1 MREQTWLSK
10 IMFFFN
16 IVLTILTFL
25 AYSLPF
31 LAPKAFPFLSVLTL
45 ILPLFL
51 ILNFF
56 FFVYW
61 LLQFK
66 RYMLLSGLVLL
77 LGITFINRFYKF
89 SETNLPKEEGDFKVM
104 TYNVRLFN
112 IYEWLPKDD
121 VAQQISKLINE
132 KSPDILCLQDFT
144 NNEDADFSQYPYSYI
159 KLNGEKLK
167 YGQAIYSNYKI
178 INKGEIQFPDSFN
191 NAIFADVL
199 KGKDTIRIYSIH
211 LQSVKISADIHE
223 KIDEAKSKFILKR
236 LSLAFKKQQQ
246 QSEIIKEHFENCSY
260 PKIICSDLNNSA
272 FSYVYRT
279 IKGEMKDAF
288 EEAGTGFGKS
298 YNFKYYPARID
309 FILVDKSI
317 EVKQFRTIDTFF
329 QSDHFPQI
337 VRLNLDNEVNEKVN

>member
-1 MREQTWLSK
+1 MRKQTWLSK

-16 IVLTILTFL
+16 IVLTVLTFL
-25 AYSLPF
+25 AYLLPF

-45 ILPLFL
+45 ILPFFL

-89 SETNLPKEEGDFKVM
+89 SETNLPKEENDFTLM
-104 TYNVRLFN
+104 SYNVRLFN
-112 IYEWLPKDD
+112 LYEWLPKED
-121 VAQQISKLINE
+121 VPEQISKLIDE
-132 KSPDILCLQDFT
+132 KNPDILCLQEYSP
-144 NNEDADFSQYPYSYI
+144 NEKVNTTKFPFSFI
-159 KLNGEKLK
+159 KLEGGKNK
-167 YGQAIYSNYKI
+167 YGQAIFSNYSI
-178 INKGEIQFPDSFN
+178 INQGIIEFPNSSN
-191 NAIFADVL
+191 NVIYVDLL
-199 KGKDTIRIYSIH
+199 KQKDTIRIYSIH
-211 LQSVKISADIHE
+211 LQSIKISTDIHE
-223 KIDEAKSKFILKR
+223 NIDEEKSKFIFKR
-236 LSLAFKKQQQ
+236 LSEAFTIQQQ
-246 QSEIIKEHFENCSY
+246 QAEIIKAHFETCKH
-260 PKIICSDLNNSA
+260 PKIICGDLNNSA

-279 IKGEMKDAF
+279 IKGDLKDAF

-309 FILVDKSI
+309 YVFVENTIN
-317 EVKQFRTIDTFF
+317 VKQFKTIDTFF

-337 VRLNLDNEVNEKVN
+337 ARCSFVK

>member
-1 MREQTWLSK
+1 MRKQTWLSK

-16 IVLTILTFL
+16 IVLTVLTFL
-25 AYSLPF
+25 AYLLPF

-45 ILPLFL
+45 ILPFFL

-89 SETNLPKEEGDFKVM
+89 SETNLPKEENDFTLM
-104 TYNVRLFN
+104 SYNVRLFN
-112 IYEWLPKDD
+112 LYEWLPKED
-121 VAQQISKLINE
+121 VPEQISKLIDE
-132 KSPDILCLQDFT
+132 KNPDILCLQEYSP
-144 NNEDADFSQYPYSYI
+144 NEKVNTTKFPFSFI
-159 KLNGEKLK
+159 KLEGGKNK
-167 YGQAIYSNYKI
+167 YGQAIFSNYSI
-178 INKGEIQFPDSFN
+178 INQGIIEFPNSN
-191 NAIFADVL
+191 NNVIYVDLL
-199 KGKDTIRIYSIH
+199 KQKDTIRIYSIH
-211 LQSVKISADIHE
+211 LQSIKISTDIHE
-223 KIDEAKSKFILKR
+223 NIDEEKSKFIFKR
-236 LSLAFKKQQQ
+236 LSEAFTIQQQ
-246 QSEIIKEHFENCSY
+246 QAEIIKAHFETCKH
-260 PKIICSDLNNSA
+260 PKIICGDLNNSA

-279 IKGEMKDAF
+279 IKGDLKDAF

-309 FILVDKSI
+309 YFFVEKSI
-317 EVKQFRTIDTFF
+317 IVKQFKTLDTFF

-337 VRLNLDNEVNEKVN
+337 TRLNLIEITEE

>member
-1 MREQTWLSK
+1 MRKQTWLSK
-10 IMFFFN
+10 IMFFLN
-16 IVLTILTFL
+16 IVLTVLTFL

-31 LAPKAFPFLSVLTL
+31 LTPKAFPFLSVLTL

-51 ILNFF
+51 VLNFF

-66 RYMLLSGLVLL
+66 RYMLLSGLALL

-89 SETNLPKEEGDFKVM
+89 SETNLPKEDSDFKVM
-104 TYNVRLFN
+104 SYNVRLFN

-121 VAQQISKLINE
+121 VPDQISKLINE
-132 KSPDILCLQDFT
+132 RSPDILCLQDFT
-144 NNEDADFSQYPYSYI
+144 DNEKADFSQFPYSYV
-159 KLNGEKLK
+159 KLSGEKLK

-178 INKGEIQFPDSFN
+178 INKGEIEFPDSFN
-191 NAIFADVL
+191 NAIFVDVL
-199 KGKDTIRIYSIH
+199 KGKDTIRVYSIH
-211 LQSVKISADIHE
+211 LQSVKISADINE

-236 LSLAFKKQQQ
+236 LSLAFGKQQQ
-246 QSEIIKEHFENCSY
+246 QSEIISEHFENCPY

-279 IKGEMKDAF
+279 IKGDMKDAF
-288 EEAGTGFGKS
+288 EDAGTGFGKS

-309 FILVDKSI
+309 FILVDDAI
-317 EVKQFRTIDTFF
+317 QVKQFKSIHTFF

-337 VRLNLDNEVNEKVN
+337 ARLNLDKKVKK

>member
-1 MREQTWLSK
+1 MRKQTWLSK

-16 IVLTILTFL
+16 IVLTVLTFL
-25 AYSLPF
+25 AYLLPF

-45 ILPLFL
+45 ILPFFL

-89 SETNLPKEEGDFKVM
+89 SETNLPKEENDFTLM
-104 TYNVRLFN
+104 SYNVRLFN
-112 IYEWLPKDD
+112 LYEWLPKED
-121 VAQQISKLINE
+121 VPEQISKLIDE
-132 KSPDILCLQDFT
+132 KNPDILCLQEYSP
-144 NNEDADFSQYPYSYI
+144 NEKVNTTKFPFSFI
-159 KLNGEKLK
+159 KLEGGKNK
-167 YGQAIYSNYKI
+167 YGQAIFSNYSI
-178 INKGEIQFPDSFN
+178 INQGIIEFPNSSN
-191 NAIFADVL
+191 NVIYVDLL
-199 KGKDTIRIYSIH
+199 KQKDTIRIYSIH
-211 LQSVKISADIHE
+211 LQSIKISTDIHE
-223 KIDEAKSKFILKR
+223 NIDEEKSKFIFKR
-236 LSLAFKKQQQ
+236 LSEAFTIQQQ
-246 QSEIIKEHFENCSY
+246 QAEIIKAHFETCKH
-260 PKIICSDLNNSA
+260 PKIICGDLNNTA

-279 IKGEMKDAF
+279 IKGDLKDAF

-309 FILVDKSI
+309 YVFVENTIN
-317 EVKQFRTIDTFF
+317 VKQFKTIDTFF

-337 VRLNLDNEVNEKVN
+337 ARCSFVK

>member
-16 IVLTILTFL
+16 IVLTVLTFL

-56 FFVYW
+56 FFLYW
-61 LLQFK
+61 LLQLK

-89 SETNLPKEEGDFKVM
+89 SETNLPKSDDDFTLM
-104 TYNVRLFN
+104 SYNVRLFN
-112 IYEWLPKDD
+112 LYEWLPKDD
-121 VAQQISKLINE
+121 VPEQISKLIDE
-132 KSPDILCLQDFT
+132 KNPDILCLQEFSPSDKVKTSQFS
-144 NNEDADFSQYPYSYI
+144 NNFI
-159 KLNGEKLK
+159 KLYGGKNK
-167 YGQAIYSNYKI
+167 YGQAIFSNYKI
-178 INKGEIQFPDSFN
+178 INRGEIEFPNSSN
-191 NAIFADVL
+191 NVIFVDLL
-199 KGKDTIRIYSIH
+199 KNNDTIRIYSIH
-211 LQSVKISADIHE
+211 LQSIKISTDIHE
-223 KIDEAKSKFILKR
+223 DINEEKSKFILKR
-236 LSLAFKKQQQ
+236 LSQAFTMQQQ
-246 QSEIIKEHFENCSY
+246 QAEIIKSHYDTCKHA
-260 PKIICSDLNNSA
+260 KIICGDLNNSA

-279 IKGEMKDAF
+279 IKGDMKDAF
-288 EEAGTGFGKS
+288 EEAGNGFGKS

-309 FILVDKSI
+309 YVFVEKNIT
-317 EVKQFRTIDTFF
+317 VKQFKTIDTFF

-337 VRLNLDNEVNEKVN
+337 ARCSLSDE